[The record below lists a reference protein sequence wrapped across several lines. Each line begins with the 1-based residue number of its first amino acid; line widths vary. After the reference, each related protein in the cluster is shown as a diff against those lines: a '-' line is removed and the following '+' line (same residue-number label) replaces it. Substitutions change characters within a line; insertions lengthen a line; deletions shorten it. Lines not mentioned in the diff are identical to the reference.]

1 MRDMSKA
8 ARNTLV
14 MLAIP
19 TVLVIWF
26 AIVDRDRVRWLWT
39 TERVEIGRVVED
51 VIDWLTDTLSSVFTF
66 IRDNGTSLIESFA
79 DILAWPS
86 PVVFA
91 IIAALLALALRAVV
105 FAPPYVDTGGLI
117 SGAPFAVFTFAS
129 FRFVDAMNLWDLFIS
144 TFALIVVATV
154 LAVAV
159 AIPVGI
165 SAAHHDSV
173 SVLVRPILDFMQTL
187 PVFVYLLPALAF
199 FRIGIVAGL
208 FATLI
213 FSIPP
218 GVRLTELGIRGVDR
232 EVVEAAEAYG
242 ASKRQLLW
250 GVKIPLALPSI
261 MQGVNQVIMLA
272 LSMVVVAALVGA
284 GGLGTPVVAGVQR
297 LEIGNGFEGG
307 FAVVVL
313 AIFLDRLTSIL
324 RQRSVVEA

>member
-1 MRDMSKA
+1 MRDWSRSS
-8 ARNTLV
+8 RNTL
-14 MLAIP
+14 LIIGIP
-19 TVLVIWF
+19 AVLVLWF
-26 AIVDRDRVRWLWT
+26 AIVDRERVRWLWT
-39 TERVEIGRVVED
+39 TQRVD
-51 VIDWLTDTLSSVFTF
+51 VGGVIESIIDWLTDTFSTVFSF
-66 IRDNGTSLIESFA
+66 IRDNGTTLITNLADALNWFPPVAFA
-79 DILAWPS
+79 L
-86 PVVFA
+86 
-91 IIAALLALALRAVV
+91 IAALLALALRAVV
-105 FAPPYVDTGGLI
+105 LTRPYVDTRGLVK
-117 SGAPFAVFTFAS
+117 GLPFAVFTFVS
-129 FRFVDAMNLWDLFIS
+129 FRFVDAMNLWTLFLS
-144 TFALIVVATV
+144 TFALILVATI
-154 LAVAV
+154 LAVGV

-165 SAAHHDSV
+165 AAAHHQSV
-173 SVLVRPILDFMQTL
+173 SVLVRPVLDFMQTL

-199 FRIGIVAGL
+199 FRVGIVAGL

-213 FSIPP
+213 FAIPP
-218 GVRLTELGIRGVDR
+218 GVRLTELGLRHVDR

-250 GVKIPLALPSI
+250 GVKMPLALPSI

-324 RQRSVVEA
+324 RERSVVEE